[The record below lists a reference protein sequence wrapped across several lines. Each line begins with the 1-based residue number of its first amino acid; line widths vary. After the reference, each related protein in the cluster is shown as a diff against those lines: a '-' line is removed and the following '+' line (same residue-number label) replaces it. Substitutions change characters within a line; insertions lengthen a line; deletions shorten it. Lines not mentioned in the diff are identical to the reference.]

1 MLWNINLWGGRML
14 IPIQRKKI
22 LEVFMSDPAKEI
34 HLREISRL
42 SKVSLNNVNNT
53 LRQFVKDGL
62 FKRREVS
69 NMSFFKPNLDNED
82 LLKLFEYLE
91 LKRKNEFYGKNKNI
105 ARLLEKY
112 TTNVID
118 LSKRQIQLVVLFG
131 SVARNE
137 WVKGS
142 DIDILA
148 VSSNKD
154 SDVINILNKA
164 KIDVSPLLE
173 IRPISTTIEKF
184 TEGLRKKTEF
194 YHELW
199 NDRIVLYNESLFW
212 KLIREENR

>member
-1 MLWNINLWGGRML
+1 ML
-14 IPIQRKKI
+14 IPLQRNKI
-22 LEVFMSDPAKEI
+22 LRIFMSDPAKEI

-53 LRQFVKDGL
+53 MRQFVKDGL
-62 FKRREVS
+62 FKRREIS
-69 NMSFFKPNLDNED
+69 NMSLFKPNFDSEELF
-82 LLKLFEYLE
+82 KLFEYMELE
-91 LKRKNEFYGKNKNI
+91 RKMVFYGKNKNI

-112 TTNVID
+112 TNNVIE

-131 SVARNE
+131 SVARGE
-137 WVKGS
+137 WIKGS
-142 DIDILA
+142 DIDILT

-154 SDVINILNKA
+154 NGTINILNEA

-184 TEGLRKKTEF
+184 IEGLKKKTEF
-194 YHELW
+194 YQELW

-212 KLIREENR
+212 QLIKEGYK

>member
-1 MLWNINLWGGRML
+1 ML
-14 IPIQRKKI
+14 IPLQRKKI

-34 HLREISRL
+34 HLREASRL
-42 SKVSLNNVNNT
+42 SKVSLNNVNDT

-62 FKRREVS
+62 FKRREIS
-69 NMSFFKPNLDNED
+69 NMSLFKPNLDNED
-82 LLKLFEYLE
+82 LLKLFEYME
-91 LKRKNEFYGKNKNI
+91 LKRKKEFYGKNKSI

-112 TTNVID
+112 TANITE

-131 SVARNE
+131 SVARGE

-154 SDVINILNKA
+154 SDAINILNKA

-184 TEGLRKKTEF
+184 TEGLKKKTEF
-194 YHELW
+194 YYELW

-212 KLIREENR
+212 QLVREGNE

>member
-1 MLWNINLWGGRML
+1 ML

-22 LEVFMSDPAKEI
+22 LEVFMKDPAKEI

-42 SKVSLNNVNNT
+42 SKVSLNNVNDT
-53 LRQFVKDGL
+53 MRQFVKEGL
-62 FKRREVS
+62 FKRREIS
-69 NMSFFKPNLDNED
+69 NMSLFKPNLDNED
-82 LLKLFEYLE
+82 LLKLFEYME
-91 LKRKNEFYGKNKNI
+91 LKRKKTFYGKNKSI

-112 TTNVID
+112 TTNVIE
-118 LSKRQIQLVVLFG
+118 LSKRQIQLAVLFG
-131 SVARNE
+131 SVARGE
-137 WVKGS
+137 WAKGS

-154 SDVINILNKA
+154 NDTINILNKA

-184 TEGLRKKTEF
+184 TEGLKKKTEF

-199 NDRIVLYNESLFW
+199 SDRIILYNESLFW
-212 KLIREENR
+212 KLVREGYR

>member
-1 MLWNINLWGGRML
+1 ML

-22 LEVFMSDPAKEI
+22 LEVFMSDPAQEI

-42 SKVSLNNVNNT
+42 SKVSLNNVNDS

-62 FKRREVS
+62 FNRREVS

-91 LKRKNEFYGKNKNI
+91 LKRKKEFFNKNKNI

-112 TTNVID
+112 AANVIN
-118 LSKRQIQLVVLFG
+118 LSKRQIQLIVLFG

-137 WVKGS
+137 WAKGS

-154 SDVINILNKA
+154 NDIISILNKS

-173 IRPISTTIEKF
+173 IRPVSTTIEKF
-184 TEGLRKKTEF
+184 TEGLREKAEF

-199 NDRIVLYNESLFW
+199 SDRIVLYNESLFW
-212 KLIREENR
+212 QLVKEGNK

>member
-1 MLWNINLWGGRML
+1 MGPNML
-14 IPIQRKKI
+14 IPLQRKKT
-22 LEVFMSDPAKEI
+22 LEVFMRDPAKEI

-42 SKVSLNNVNNT
+42 SKVSLNNVNDT
-53 LRQFVKDGL
+53 MRQFVKEGL
-62 FKRREVS
+62 FKRREIS
-69 NMSFFKPNLDNED
+69 NMSLFKPNLDSED

-91 LKRKNEFYGKNKNI
+91 LKRKKEFYGKNKGI

-112 TTNVID
+112 TANVIE

-131 SVARNE
+131 SVARGE

-154 SDVINILNKA
+154 SDAISTLNKA

-212 KLIREENR
+212 QLVKDGNR

>member
-1 MLWNINLWGGRML
+1 ML
-14 IPIQRKKI
+14 IPLQRRKI
-22 LEVFMSDPAKEI
+22 LEIFMSDPAREI

-42 SKVSLNNVNNT
+42 SKVSLNNVNDT
-53 LRQFVKDGL
+53 MRQFVKDNL
-62 FKRREVS
+62 FKRREIS
-69 NMSFFKPNLDNED
+69 NMSLFRPNLDNED

-91 LKRKNEFYGKNKNI
+91 LKRKKEFYSKNKSI

-112 TTNVID
+112 TANVIE

-131 SVARNE
+131 SVARGE

-154 SDVINILNKA
+154 NDVVNILSKA

-184 TEGLRKKTEF
+184 ADGIRKKTEF

-199 NDRIVLYNESLFW
+199 GDRIVLYNESLFW
-212 KLIREENR
+212 QLVREGNK

>member
-1 MLWNINLWGGRML
+1 ML
-14 IPIQRKKI
+14 IPLQRKKI
-22 LEVFMSDPAKEI
+22 LEVFMGDPAKEI

-42 SKVSLNNVNNT
+42 SKVSLNNVNDT
-53 LRQFVKDGL
+53 MRQFVRDGL
-62 FKRREVS
+62 FERREIS
-69 NMSFFKPNLDNED
+69 NMSLFKPSLDSEY

-91 LKRKNEFYGKNKNI
+91 IKRKKEFYSKNKSI
-105 ARLLEKY
+105 ARLLESY
-112 TTNVID
+112 AASVIE

-131 SVARNE
+131 SVARSE

-173 IRPISTTIEKF
+173 IRPISTTMERF
-184 TEGLRKKTEF
+184 TEGIRKKTEF

-199 NDRIVLYNESLFW
+199 KDRIVLYNESLFW
-212 KLIREENR
+212 KLIREEKR

>member
-1 MLWNINLWGGRML
+1 ML
-14 IPIQRKKI
+14 IPLQRKKI
-22 LEVFMSDPAKEI
+22 LEVFMGDPAKEI
-34 HLREISRL
+34 HLREIYRL
-42 SKVSLNNVNNT
+42 SKVSLNNVNDT
-53 LRQFVKDGL
+53 MRHFVKDGL
-62 FKRREVS
+62 FKRREIS
-69 NMSFFKPNLDNED
+69 NMSLFKPNLDSED

-91 LKRKNEFYGKNKNI
+91 LKRKKEFYSKNKCI

-112 TTNVID
+112 TANVINV
-118 LSKRQIQLVVLFG
+118 SKRQIQLVVLFG
-131 SVARNE
+131 SVARGE

-154 SDVINILNKA
+154 SDAINILNKA

-184 TEGLRKKTEF
+184 TEGLKKKTEF

-212 KLIREENR
+212 QLIRERNR

>member
-1 MLWNINLWGGRML
+1 ML

-22 LEVFMSDPAKEI
+22 LDVFIKNPAKEI

-42 SKVSLNNVNNT
+42 SKVSLNNVNDT
-53 LRQFVKDGL
+53 LRQFTKDSL

-69 NMSFFKPNLDNED
+69 NMSFFKPNLESED

-91 LKRKNEFYGKNKNI
+91 LKRKKTFYGKNKSI

-112 TTNVID
+112 TSNVIE

-131 SVARNE
+131 SVARGE
-137 WVKGS
+137 WAKGS

-154 SDVINILNKA
+154 NDIINVLNKA
-164 KIDVSPLLE
+164 KIEVSPLLE
-173 IRPISTTIEKF
+173 IRPVSTTIEKF
-184 TEGLRKKTEF
+184 TENLRKKTEF

-199 NDRIVLYNESLFW
+199 SDRIVLYNESLFW
-212 KLIREENR
+212 KLVREGNR

>member
-1 MLWNINLWGGRML
+1 M
-14 IPIQRKKI
+14 K
-22 LEVFMSDPAKEI
+22 DPTKEI

-53 LRQFVKDGL
+53 IRQFVKEGL
-62 FKRREVS
+62 FNRREAS
-69 NMSFFKPNLDNED
+69 NMSLVKPNLNSED

-91 LKRKNEFYGKNKNI
+91 LRRRKEFYGTNKNI

-112 TTNVID
+112 TANVID

-131 SVARNE
+131 SVARGE
-137 WVKGS
+137 WGKGS

-154 SDVINILNKA
+154 NDTINILNEA
-164 KIDVSPLLE
+164 KIDLSPLLE
-173 IRPISTTIEKF
+173 IRPVSTTIEKF
-184 TEGLRKKTEF
+184 TKGLKEKTEF
-194 YHELW
+194 YDELW

-212 KLIREENR
+212 QLIKEGNK

>member
-1 MLWNINLWGGRML
+1 MRPYML
-14 IPIQRKKI
+14 IPVQRKKV

-42 SKVSLNNVNNT
+42 SKVSLNNVNDT
-53 LRQFVKDGL
+53 MRQFVKDGL
-62 FKRREVS
+62 FERREIS
-69 NMSFFKPNLDNED
+69 NMSLFKTSLDSEY

-91 LKRKNEFYGKNKNI
+91 IKRKKEFYSKNKSI

-112 TTNVID
+112 TSNVIE
-118 LSKRQIQLVVLFG
+118 LSKRQIQLIALFG
-131 SVARNE
+131 SVARGE

-154 SDVINILNKA
+154 SDTINILNKA

-173 IRPISTTIEKF
+173 IRPISTTMEKF
-184 TEGLRKKTEF
+184 TEGLKKKTEF

-212 KLIREENR
+212 KLIREGNR

>member
-1 MLWNINLWGGRML
+1 ML
-14 IPIQRKKI
+14 IPLQRKKI
-22 LEVFMSDPAKEI
+22 LEIFMSDPAGEI

-42 SKVSLNNVNNT
+42 SKVSLNNVNDT
-53 LRQFVKDGL
+53 MRQFVKDGL
-62 FKRREVS
+62 FKRREIS
-69 NMSFFKPNLDNED
+69 NMSLFKPDLDSED

-91 LKRKNEFYGKNKNI
+91 LKRKKAFYGKNKSI

-112 TTNVID
+112 TANVIE

-131 SVARNE
+131 SVARGE

-154 SDVINILNKA
+154 SDAINILNKA

-173 IRPISTTIEKF
+173 IRPISTTREKF
-184 TEGLRKKTEF
+184 TEGLRKNTEF

-199 NDRIVLYNESLFW
+199 KDRIILYNESLFW
-212 KLIREENR
+212 QLIREGNG

>member
-1 MLWNINLWGGRML
+1 ML
-14 IPIQRKKI
+14 IPLQRKKL
-22 LEVFMSDPAKEI
+22 LEIFMSDPAKEI

-42 SKVSLNNVNNT
+42 SKVSLNNVNDT
-53 LRQFVKDGL
+53 MRQFVKDGL
-62 FKRREVS
+62 FKRRDIS
-69 NMSFFKPNLDNED
+69 NMSLFKSNLDNED

-91 LKRKNEFYGKNKNI
+91 LKRKKEFYNKNKSI

-112 TTNVID
+112 TANVID

-131 SVARNE
+131 SVARGE

-184 TEGLRKKTEF
+184 TEGLKKKTEF

-199 NDRIVLYNESLFW
+199 NDRIILYNESLFW
-212 KLIREENR
+212 QLVREGNR

>member
-1 MLWNINLWGGRML
+1 ML

-22 LEVFMSDPAKEI
+22 LEIFMSDPAKEI
-34 HLREISRL
+34 HLREISRF

-91 LKRKNEFYGKNKNI
+91 LKRKKEFYGKNKNI

-118 LSKRQIQLVVLFG
+118 LSRRQIQLVVLFG

-148 VSSNKD
+148 VSSDKD
-154 SDVINILNKA
+154 SNAITILNKA

-173 IRPISTTIEKF
+173 IRPIATTIEKF
-184 TEGLRKKTEF
+184 TDGLRKKTEF

-212 KLIREENR
+212 KLIKEENR

>member
-1 MLWNINLWGGRML
+1 ML
-14 IPIQRKKI
+14 IPLQRRKI
-22 LEVFMSDPAKEI
+22 LEIFMSDPTREI

-53 LRQFVKDGL
+53 MRQFVKDGL
-62 FKRREVS
+62 FKRREIS
-69 NMSFFKPNLDNED
+69 NMSLFRPDLDNED

-91 LKRKNEFYGKNKNI
+91 LKRKKEFYSKNKSI

-112 TTNVID
+112 TANVIE

-131 SVARNE
+131 SVARSE

-173 IRPISTTIEKF
+173 IRPISTTMERF
-184 TEGLRKKTEF
+184 TEGIRKKTEF

-199 NDRIVLYNESLFW
+199 KDRIVLYNESLFW
-212 KLIREENR
+212 KLIREEKR

>member
-1 MLWNINLWGGRML
+1 ML
-14 IPIQRKKI
+14 IPLQRRKI
-22 LEVFMSDPAKEI
+22 LEIFMSDPAREI

-53 LRQFVKDGL
+53 MRQFVKDGL
-62 FKRREVS
+62 FKRREIS
-69 NMSFFKPNLDNED
+69 NMALFKPNLDSED
-82 LLKLFEYLE
+82 LLKLFEYIE
-91 LKRKNEFYGKNKNI
+91 LKRKKIFYGKNKSI

-112 TTNVID
+112 TVNILE

-131 SVARNE
+131 SVARGE
-137 WVKGS
+137 WVKSS

-154 SDVINILNKA
+154 SDIIDILNNA

-173 IRPISTTIEKF
+173 IVPISTTIEKF
-184 TEGLRKKTEF
+184 TEGLKKKTEF

-212 KLIREENR
+212 QLVREGNK

>member
-1 MLWNINLWGGRML
+1 ML
-14 IPIQRKKI
+14 IPLQRKKI
-22 LEVFMSDPAKEI
+22 LEVFMSDFAKEI

-53 LRQFVKDGL
+53 MRQFVKDGL
-62 FKRREVS
+62 FKRREIS
-69 NMSFFKPNLDNED
+69 NMSLFKPNLDSED
-82 LLKLFEYLE
+82 MLKLFEYLE
-91 LKRKNEFYGKNKNI
+91 LKRKKEFYNKNKSI
-105 ARLLEKY
+105 GRLLEKY
-112 TTNVID
+112 TANVIE

-131 SVARNE
+131 SVARSE

-154 SDVINILNKA
+154 SDAINVLNKA

-184 TEGLRKKTEF
+184 TEGFKEKTEF

-212 KLIREENR
+212 QLIREGNR

>member
-1 MLWNINLWGGRML
+1 ML
-14 IPIQRKKI
+14 IPLQRKKI
-22 LEVFMSDPAKEI
+22 LEVFMSDPEREI

-53 LRQFVKDGL
+53 MRQFVKDGL
-62 FKRREVS
+62 FKRREIS
-69 NMSFFKPNLDNED
+69 NMSLFKPNLNSED
-82 LLKLFEYLE
+82 LLKLFEYMELE
-91 LKRKNEFYGKNKNI
+91 RKKAFYGKNKSI

-112 TTNVID
+112 TANVIE

-131 SVARNE
+131 SVARDE

-154 SDVINILNKA
+154 SDAINILNKA

-184 TEGLRKKTEF
+184 AEGLKKKTEF
-194 YHELW
+194 YYELW

-212 KLIREENR
+212 KLIKEENR

>member
-1 MLWNINLWGGRML
+1 ML
-14 IPIQRKKI
+14 IPLQRRKI
-22 LEVFMSDPAKEI
+22 LEIFMSDPAREI

-42 SKVSLNNVNNT
+42 SKVSLNNVSDT
-53 LRQFVKDGL
+53 MRQFVKDGL
-62 FKRREVS
+62 FKRREIS
-69 NMSFFKPNLDNED
+69 NMSLFKPNLDNED

-91 LKRKNEFYGKNKNI
+91 LKRKKEFYSKNKSI

-112 TTNVID
+112 TANVIE
-118 LSKRQIQLVVLFG
+118 LSKRRIQLVVLFG
-131 SVARNE
+131 SVARGE

-154 SDVINILNKA
+154 NDVINMLNKA

-173 IRPISTTIEKF
+173 ICPISTTIEKF
-184 TEGLRKKTEF
+184 AEGIREKTEF

-199 NDRIVLYNESLFW
+199 GDRIVLYNESLFW
-212 KLIREENR
+212 QLVR

>member
-1 MLWNINLWGGRML
+1 MRSYML
-14 IPIQRKKI
+14 IPLQRKKI

-53 LRQFVKDGL
+53 MRQFVKDGL
-62 FKRREVS
+62 FKRREIS
-69 NMSFFKPNLDNED
+69 NMSLFKPNLDSED
-82 LLKLFEYLE
+82 LLKLFEYMELE
-91 LKRKNEFYGKNKNI
+91 MKKAFYSKNKSI

-112 TTNVID
+112 TTNVIE
-118 LSKRQIQLVVLFG
+118 LSKRQIQLIVLFG
-131 SVARNE
+131 SVARGE
-137 WVKGS
+137 WDKGS

-154 SDVINILNKA
+154 SDTINILNKA

-184 TEGLRKKTEF
+184 TEGLKKKTEF

>member
-1 MLWNINLWGGRML
+1 MRPYML
-14 IPIQRKKI
+14 IPLQRKKI
-22 LEVFMSDPAKEI
+22 LEVFMGDPAKEI

-42 SKVSLNNVNNT
+42 SKVSLNNVNDT
-53 LRQFVKDGL
+53 MRHFVKDGL
-62 FKRREVS
+62 FKRREIS
-69 NMSFFKPNLDNED
+69 NMSLFKPNLDSED

-91 LKRKNEFYGKNKNI
+91 LKRKKEFYNKNKSI

-112 TTNVID
+112 TANVINV
-118 LSKRQIQLVVLFG
+118 SKRQIQLIVLFG
-131 SVARNE
+131 SVARGE

-154 SDVINILNKA
+154 SDAINILNKA

-184 TEGLRKKTEF
+184 TEGLKEKTEF

-212 KLIREENR
+212 QLIRERNR

>member
-1 MLWNINLWGGRML
+1 ML
-14 IPIQRKKI
+14 IPLQRKKI
-22 LEVFMSDPAKEI
+22 LEVFMTDPAKEI

-42 SKVSLNNVNNT
+42 SKVSLNNVNDSM
-53 LRQFVKDGL
+53 RQFVKEGL
-62 FKRREVS
+62 FKRREIS
-69 NMSFFKPNLDNED
+69 NMSLFKPNLDSED
-82 LLKLFEYLE
+82 LLKLFEYMELE
-91 LKRKNEFYGKNKNI
+91 RKKAFYSKNKSI

-112 TTNVID
+112 TANVIE

-154 SDVINILNKA
+154 SDAINILNKA

-184 TEGLRKKTEF
+184 TEGLRKKAEF

-212 KLIREENR
+212 QLVREGNR

>member
-1 MLWNINLWGGRML
+1 MRAHML
-14 IPIQRKKI
+14 IPLQRKKI
-22 LEVFMSDPAKEI
+22 LEVFMSDPADEI

-42 SKVSLNNVNNT
+42 SKVSLNNVNDT
-53 LRQFVKDGL
+53 MRQFVKDGL
-62 FKRREVS
+62 FKRRDIS
-69 NMSFFKPNLDNED
+69 NMSLFKPNLDNED

-91 LKRKNEFYGKNKNI
+91 LKRKKEFYGKNKSI

-112 TTNVID
+112 TANVIE

-131 SVARNE
+131 SVARGE

-154 SDVINILNKA
+154 NEISSILNKA

-184 TEGLRKKTEF
+184 ADGIRKKTEF

-199 NDRIVLYNESLFW
+199 GDRIVLYNESLFW
-212 KLIREENR
+212 QLVREGNK

>member
-1 MLWNINLWGGRML
+1 ML
-14 IPIQRKKI
+14 IPLQRRKI
-22 LEVFMSDPAKEI
+22 LEIFISDPAREI

-42 SKVSLNNVNNT
+42 SKVSLNNVNDT
-53 LRQFVKDGL
+53 MRQFVKNGL
-62 FKRREVS
+62 FKRREIS
-69 NMSFFKPNLDNED
+69 NMSLFRPNLDNED

-91 LKRKNEFYGKNKNI
+91 LKRKKEFYSKNKSI

-112 TTNVID
+112 AANVIE
-118 LSKRQIQLVVLFG
+118 LSKRRIQLIVLFG
-131 SVARNE
+131 SVARGE

-154 SDVINILNKA
+154 NDVINILNKA

-184 TEGLRKKTEF
+184 AEGIRKKTEF

-199 NDRIVLYNESLFW
+199 GDRIVLYNELLFW
-212 KLIREENR
+212 QLVREGNK

>member
-1 MLWNINLWGGRML
+1 ML

-53 LRQFVKDGL
+53 LRQFAKDGL

-91 LKRKNEFYGKNKNI
+91 LKRKKEFYGKNKNI

-118 LSKRQIQLVVLFG
+118 LSRRQIQLVVLFG

-137 WVKGS
+137 WVRGS

-148 VSSNKD
+148 VSSDKD
-154 SDVINILNKA
+154 SGVINILNKA

-173 IRPISTTIEKF
+173 IRPVSTTIEKF
-184 TEGLRKKTEF
+184 TEGLKKKTEF
-194 YHELW
+194 FHELW

-212 KLIREENR
+212 KLIREENK

>member
-1 MLWNINLWGGRML
+1 ML

-22 LEVFMSDPAKEI
+22 LEVFMRDPTKEI

-42 SKVSLNNVNNT
+42 SKVSLNNVNDA
-53 LRQFVKDGL
+53 LRQFAKDGL

-69 NMSFFKPNLDNED
+69 NMSLFKPNLDSED

-91 LKRKNEFYGKNKNI
+91 LKRKKEFYSKNKNI
-105 ARLLEKY
+105 ARLLEEY
-112 TTNVID
+112 TASVID
-118 LSKRQIQLVVLFG
+118 LSKRQIQLVALFG

-137 WVKGS
+137 WIKGS

-154 SDVINILNKA
+154 RDVINILNKA

-173 IRPISTTIEKF
+173 IRPVSTTIEKF
-184 TEGLRKKTEF
+184 TEGLKKKTEF
-194 YHELW
+194 YNELW

-212 KLIREENR
+212 QLIKEGNR

>member
-1 MLWNINLWGGRML
+1 
-14 IPIQRKKI
+14 
-22 LEVFMSDPAKEI
+22 MSDPAKEI

-91 LKRKNEFYGKNKNI
+91 LKRKKEFYGKNKNI

-112 TTNVID
+112 TTIVID

-142 DIDILA
+142 DVDILA

-173 IRPISTTIEKF
+173 IRPVSTTIEKF
-184 TEGLRKKTEF
+184 TEGLKKKTEF

>member
-1 MLWNINLWGGRML
+1 ML
-14 IPIQRKKI
+14 IPLQRKKI
-22 LEVFMSDPAKEI
+22 LEIFMSDPSGEI

-53 LRQFVKDGL
+53 MRQFVKDGL
-62 FKRREVS
+62 FKRREIS
-69 NMSFFKPNLDNED
+69 NMSLFKPDLDSED
-82 LLKLFEYLE
+82 LLKLFEYIE
-91 LKRKNEFYGKNKNI
+91 LKRKTVFYGKNKSI

-112 TTNVID
+112 TVNIIE

-131 SVARNE
+131 SVARGE
-137 WVKGS
+137 WGKGS

-154 SDVINILNKA
+154 KDVINILNKA

-173 IRPISTTIEKF
+173 ITPISTTIEKF
-184 TEGLRKKTEF
+184 TEGLKKKTEF

-199 NDRIVLYNESLFW
+199 SDRIVLYNESLFW
-212 KLIREENR
+212 QLVREGNR

>member
-1 MLWNINLWGGRML
+1 ML
-14 IPIQRKKI
+14 IPLQRKKI

-42 SKVSLNNVNNT
+42 SKVSLNNVNDT
-53 LRQFVKDGL
+53 MRQFVKDGL
-62 FKRREVS
+62 FKRREIS
-69 NMSFFKPNLDNED
+69 NMSLFKPNLDSED
-82 LLKLFEYLE
+82 LLKLFEYME
-91 LKRKNEFYGKNKNI
+91 IERKKTFYSKNKNI
-105 ARLLEKY
+105 TRLLEKY
-112 TTNVID
+112 TANVID

-131 SVARNE
+131 SVARDE

-154 SDVINILNKA
+154 SDAINILNKA

-184 TEGLRKKTEF
+184 TEGLKKKTEF

-199 NDRIVLYNESLFW
+199 KDRIVLYNESLFW
-212 KLIREENR
+212 KLIREENK

>member
-1 MLWNINLWGGRML
+1 ML

-22 LEVFMSDPAKEI
+22 LEVFMNDPAKEI

-42 SKVSLNNVNNT
+42 SKVSLNNVNDT
-53 LRQFVKDGL
+53 MRLFVKDSL
-62 FKRREVS
+62 FNRREVS
-69 NMSFFKPNLDNED
+69 NMSLFKPNLDSED
-82 LLKLFEYLE
+82 LLKLFEYME
-91 LKRKNEFYGKNKNI
+91 IERKKAFYNKNKSI

-112 TTNVID
+112 TSNVID

-131 SVARNE
+131 SVARGE

-154 SDVINILNKA
+154 SDAINILNKA

-184 TEGLRKKTEF
+184 TEGFKKKTEF
-194 YHELW
+194 YQELW

-212 KLIREENR
+212 KLIREENK